1 MPNWHERL
9 TRETNPAVRAEH
21 HLRYALA
28 AELLRTAPVWT
39 DLGCGAGLAAA
50 DALGGSPFAG
60 HVVLVDV
67 DGDAVQE
74 AARVVPAAT
83 TTAVQADLADDA
95 ALARVREAVAAAGA
109 GGLVTCFEVV
119 EHLATFVPLLD
130 LLVELSDEAG
140 GGHTVV
146 LSVPNDAFWAI
157 ENPYHLAMWGE
168 GSFDELRRVLPD
180 DHVVARQVPLAGSAV
195 VVGDEDAPP
204 LRVPEVGV
212 GADRVPS
219 HLLAAFGP
227 RAGELHAAAHV
238 AALDLDGQ
246 RRWERQRE
254 SQLAHHEAELAEL
267 RAYVRGA
274 VQEFGRLK
282 DAGVDVRIP
291 QV

>member
-1 MPNWHERL
+1 MPDWHERL
-9 TRETNPAVRAEH
+9 TRGTNPAVRAEH

-39 DLGCGAGLAAA
+39 DLGSGAGVAAA
-50 DALGGSPFAG
+50 DALGGEAFGGP
-60 HVVLVDV
+60 VVLVDL
-67 DGDAVQE
+67 DADAVAE
-74 AARVVPAAT
+74 AARAVPAAA
-83 TTAVQADLADDA
+83 TTAVQADLATDDGI
-95 ALARVREAVAAAGA
+95 ARVREAVTAAGD

-119 EHLATFVPLLD
+119 EHLPTFVPLLE
-130 LLVELSDEAG
+130 LLTELAAG
-140 GGHTVV
+140 HGHTVV

-168 GSFDELRRVLPD
+168 GAFDELRRLLPAE
-180 DHVVARQVPLAGSAV
+180 HVVARQVPLAGSAV
-195 VVGDEDAPP
+195 VVGDGDAPP
-204 LRVPEVGV
+204 LQPPAVAV

-238 AALDLDGQ
+238 TALDLQGQ
-246 RRWERQRE
+246 RRWERERE

-267 RAYVRGA
+267 RAYVEGA
-274 VQEFGRLK
+274 SAEFGRLLE
-282 DAGVDVRIP
+282 AGVDVRIP